1 MYKLKFFLFLFLFL
15 FCIGIANAR
24 APDGTEE
31 INCLSLNKSHK
42 NYRHHAEYC
51 ASVIDNLKRI
61 KWSWEINDFSNFID
75 LTIYT
80 PNLNFLCYLNILN
93 SSGQSVRKFKLNRR
107 TFYANQEVREM
118 IFAPSLSSFIN
129 QAASA
134 RLEPCEYYAF
144 LNYPD
149 TPEIPKKIDEQKKQS
164 YSLPSPTNTIT
175 TSPKQTSNSLG
186 KELLNKVFK

>member
-1 MYKLKFFLFLFLFL
+1 MYNLKFFIFLFL
-15 FCIGIANAR
+15 FCIGTANAR

-31 INCLSLNKSHK
+31 VNCLSLNKSHK
-42 NYRHHAEYC
+42 NYRHHAELC
-51 ASVIDNLKRI
+51 DPIIDNLKRI
-61 KWSWEINDFSNFID
+61 KWNWQINDFNNTID

-80 PNLNFLCYLNILN
+80 PNLNVLCYLNILN
-93 SSGQSVRKFKLNRR
+93 SSGQTVRKYKLNRR
-107 TFYANQEVREM
+107 TFFANQEVRE
-118 IFAPSLSSFIN
+118 IISAPSLNSFIN

-134 RLEPCEYYAF
+134 RLEPCESYAF

-149 TPEIPKKIDEQKKQS
+149 TPEITKKIDEQKKQS
-164 YSLPSPTNTIT
+164 YSSSQTKITT